1 MSNVL
6 NASGRKLFSDIEN
19 KNISTE
25 VISYQNDIFG
35 KQLEEVVEKIYNKL
49 LEKDEES
56 IFSRNKKIISI
67 KPETDILV
75 KLIYDRLGLKV
86 KFIID
91 DIFMPAGIIP
101 FYANVNHILLRDGY
115 RGQLEKYDNN
125 HKKIF
130 KIIKDREEVKGI
142 VNVDKATVGGI
153 FSEFENLLYIN
164 FQQLM
169 ITNKLSVQE
178 TTAVILHELGHGFY
192 ACEYS
197 NRLEETNQVL
207 SNCLKELFND
217 KDKKDLVYVYK
228 EIKKVNDNINES
240 DIDDIVNGKN
250 VIPGFKL
257 FKLIVG
263 SVETQLRNKKYNE
276 SSFEQLA
283 DNFSNRF
290 GYGRPLVSA
299 LQKLTGY
306 NKTLAYFSLIF
317 STTNQVWV
325 LLELIILIYYPMS
338 IVQKLLY
345 VVIALINLIFVYYSS
360 GEYGKDYTYDNINRR
375 YIRVRNDLV
384 EVLKS
389 DNLDKEV
396 KSNILKSLD
405 DIDRS
410 IKSSPVFE
418 TFITKILNITF
429 SFNRNTKSSI
439 NEQQLMEDLVSNDL
453 FIKSEK
459 LKTI

>member
-6 NASGRKLFSDIEN
+6 NNSGRKLFSNIEN

-25 VISYQNDIFG
+25 VISYQNDDFG
-35 KQLEEVVEKIYNKL
+35 KQLEEVIEKIYNRL
-49 LEKDEES
+49 LEKDKES

-91 DIFMPAGIIP
+91 DIFLPAAIVP
-101 FYANVNHILLRDGY
+101 FYANVNHILLKDSY
-115 RGQLEKYDNN
+115 RGELEKYDNN

-130 KIIKDREEVKGI
+130 KIIKDREEVKGT
-142 VNVDKATVGGI
+142 VNVDKAKVSGI
-153 FSEFENLLYIN
+153 FSEFENLLYMN
-164 FQQLM
+164 FHQLI

-217 KDKKDLVYVYK
+217 KDKKDLVYIYK

-250 VIPGFKL
+250 IIPGFKL

-290 GYGRPLVSA
+290 GYGRFLVSA

-306 NKTLAYFSLIF
+306 NKTIAYFSLIR
-317 STTNQVWV
+317 STIDQIWV
-325 LLELIILIYYPMS
+325 IVELIIAI
-338 IVQKLLY
+338 IVPSTIINKIFAI
-345 VVIALINLIFVYYSS
+345 VISLINLIYIYYSS
-360 GEYGKDYTYDNINRR
+360 GEYGKDYSYDNINRR

-389 DNLDKEV
+389 DNIDKEV

-405 DIDRS
+405 DIDNA
-410 IKSSPVFE
+410 IKSSPIFE
-418 TFITKILNITF
+418 SFITKILNTVF
-429 SFNRNTKSSI
+429 SFNRNAKSSI

>member
-6 NASGRKLFSDIEN
+6 NASGRKLFSDIED

-91 DIFMPAGIIP
+91 DIFIPAAIIP
-101 FYANVNHILLRDGY
+101 FYANANHVLLREDY

-130 KIIKDREEVKGI
+130 KIIKDREEVKGT
-142 VNVDKATVGGI
+142 VNIDKARVGGI
-153 FSEFENLLYIN
+153 FSEFENLLFIN
-164 FQQLM
+164 FHQLM
-169 ITNKLSVQE
+169 ITNKLSIQE

-228 EIKKVNDNINES
+228 EIKKINDNVSES
-240 DIDDIVNGKN
+240 DIDDIINGKN
-250 VIPGFKL
+250 IIPSFKL
-257 FKLIVG
+257 FKLIIG

-290 GYGRPLVSA
+290 GYGRSLVAA

-306 NKTLAYFSLIF
+306 NRILAYFSLFSNTIGQIGITILPIIIAISPIELPIKIIF
-317 STTNQVWV
+317 SVYV
-325 LLELIILIYYPMS
+325 MVCLII
-338 IVQKLLY
+338 
-345 VVIALINLIFVYYSS
+345 VYYSI
-360 GEYGKDYTYDNINRR
+360 GEGGKDYTYDNINRR
-375 YIRVRNDLV
+375 YTRIRNDLV

-389 DNLDKEV
+389 GNIDKEIR
-396 KSNILKSLD
+396 SNILENLN
-405 DIDRS
+405 DIDEA
-410 IKSSPVFE
+410 IKSSPIFE
-418 TFITKILNITF
+418 TFITKILNISL
-429 SFNRNTKSSI
+429 SFNRRAKSSI
-439 NEQQLMEDLVSNDL
+439 NEQQFMEDLVSNDL